1 MSGFDI
7 FPLYVLIN
15 HALKRTEV
23 KFFHVSEWDDLIKLI
38 QRLILLHEVRK
49 SLEHAINYSSCL
61 QGYFLLSKEPVYVI
75 IELFA
80 VITCPVAWHIQLF

>member
-23 KFFHVSEWDDLIKLI
+23 KLIHLRWGDFHIRNNLDNLDLWSKK
-38 QRLILLHEVRK
+38 ILRK
-49 SLEHAINYSSCL
+49 CYWLLALFTGNIIFVKHLTNFSAHPYPLAWNIN
-61 QGYFLLSKEPVYVI
+61 Q
-75 IELFA
+75 
-80 VITCPVAWHIQLF
+80 WRW

>member
-23 KFFHVSEWDDLIKLI
+23 KLIHLRWGDFHIRNNLDNLDL
-38 QRLILLHEVRK
+38 
-49 SLEHAINYSSCL
+49 
-61 QGYFLLSKEPVYVI
+61 
-75 IELFA
+75 
-80 VITCPVAWHIQLF
+80 